1 MRSPMSTSAA
11 LDMHQ
16 NRRRERPECRSA
28 SFARLHRGTSHNV
41 PPGRRAGFHS
51 GRRPTTYLGRMI
63 RWILIATHAHT
74 AVASP
79 LVGDPLPPRQCP
91 DFTIPDMQTAPPVRG
106 HSLTGSSSKGSSR
119 MSHAQSTLKRPTR
132 DRDADAR
139 DRRLRLT
146 TSSKAR
152 TLETVTHCEAEIR
165 MAVWDRACGR
175 LDSEPPA
182 ASKHYLAYRRGRSC
196 LCLARGGNL

>member
-16 NRRRERPECRSA
+16 NRRTERPECRSA
-28 SFARLHRGTSHNV
+28 SFAWLHRGTSNNV
-41 PPGRRAGFHS
+41 PPGRPAGRHS

-63 RWILIATHAHT
+63 RWIPIATHAHT

-91 DFTIPDMQTAPPVRG
+91 DFTIPDMQTVPPVRG

-165 MAVWDRACGR
+165 MTVCKPAGG
-175 LDSEPPA
+175 SESSRPQRQ
-182 ASKHYLAYRRGRSC
+182 SIT
-196 LCLARGGNL
+196 